1 MHNFMKTQIAK
12 MMKKKDQKM
21 KKILKY
27 LMKGEMIM
35 MKRQVVMKNHNNQIN
50 RKIILMIKIQRM
62 MFLKNKEKIIL
73 NKQKK
78 FLKL

>member
-35 MKRQVVMKNHNNQIN
+35 MKRKVVMKNHNNQIN

-78 FLKL
+78 FLK

>member
-1 MHNFMKTQIAK
+1 MHNSMKTQIAK

-35 MKRQVVMKNHNNQIN
+35 MKRKVVMKNHNNQIN

-78 FLKL
+78 FLK

>member
-35 MKRQVVMKNHNNQIN
+35 MKRKVVMKNHNNQIN

-62 MFLKNKEKIIL
+62 MFLKNKDKIIL

-78 FLKL
+78 FLK

>member
-35 MKRQVVMKNHNNQIN
+35 MKRKVVMKNHYNQIN

-78 FLKL
+78 FLK

>member
-1 MHNFMKTQIAK
+1 MHNFMKTQLAK

-35 MKRQVVMKNHNNQIN
+35 MKWKVVMKNHNNQIN
-50 RKIILMIKIQRM
+50 RNIILMIKIQRI

-78 FLKL
+78 FLK

>member
-1 MHNFMKTQIAK
+1 MHNFMKTQIVK

-35 MKRQVVMKNHNNQIN
+35 MKRKVVMKNHNNQIN

-78 FLKL
+78 FLK

>member
-1 MHNFMKTQIAK
+1 MKTQIAK

-35 MKRQVVMKNHNNQIN
+35 MKRKVVMKNHYNQIN

-78 FLKL
+78 FLK

>member
-1 MHNFMKTQIAK
+1 MHNFMKTQIVK

-35 MKRQVVMKNHNNQIN
+35 KERKVVMKNHNNQIN
-50 RKIILMIKIQRM
+50 RKIILMIKIQKM

-78 FLKL
+78 FLK

>member
-1 MHNFMKTQIAK
+1 MKTQIAK

-21 KKILKY
+21 KKTLKY
-27 LMKGEMIM
+27 LMKGKMIM
-35 MKRQVVMKNHNNQIN
+35 MKRKVVMKNHNNQIN

-78 FLKL
+78 FLK

>member
-1 MHNFMKTQIAK
+1 MKTQIAK

-35 MKRQVVMKNHNNQIN
+35 MKRKVVMKNHNNQIN

-73 NKQKK
+73 NKQK
-78 FLKL
+78 